1 MEYDFDRETAVVRE
15 GAGRF
20 SAEISDRW
28 NIFTVPNGGFLLS
41 VVLDAVGRS
50 IAHPDPIS
58 VSAHFM
64 SRVNPGPAEIEVEVV
79 RTGRAHS
86 TATAVFSQDGDRR
99 FHTTATYG
107 DLSTVTGA
115 TGATKILGA
124 RPAITP
130 PDQCVTGEGG
140 MASEFLKHFDLRLT
154 AESAA
159 WALDRPSGAGVM
171 EGWIRFVDDRPHD
184 TRSLAVITDAFPPAV
199 FNLMETGWVP
209 TLELTLHVRARPE
222 PGWLQCRFRSAYV
235 MRGYLEEDGMI
246 WDETGTLVAMSR
258 QLARVG

>member
-1 MEYDFDRETAVVRE
+1 MEFDFDRETAVVRE
-15 GAGRF
+15 GAGLF
-20 SAEISDRW
+20 TAEISDRW
-28 NIFTVPNGGFLLS
+28 NIFTVPNGGYLLS

-50 IAHPDPIS
+50 IPHPDPIA
-58 VSAHFM
+58 VSTHFM
-64 SRVNPGPAEIEVEVV
+64 SRVTPGPAEIRVEVV

-86 TATAVFSQDGDRR
+86 TATAVFSQEGQRR

-107 DLSTVTGA
+107 DLSTA
-115 TGATKILGA
+115 AGATKLLGA
-124 RPAITP
+124 RPAIP
-130 PDQCVTGEGG
+130 PPEDCIRGEGG
-140 MASEFLKHFDLRLT
+140 MASEFVKHFDVRLT
-154 AESAA
+154 PETAA

-209 TLELTLHVRARPE
+209 TLELTFHVRARPA
-222 PGWLQCRFRSAYV
+222 PGWLQCRFRTQFV
-235 MRGYLEEDGMI
+235 MNGYLEEDGEI
-246 WDETGTLVAMSR
+246 WDEAGTLVAMSR